1 MRSCFLGGQET
12 ALVETAKAKA
22 AVLIEA
28 LPYIQQFS
36 GRVVIVKFGGAAMD
50 SDDDLSR
57 VLLSVVFLSQVGIRP
72 VLVHGGGPFITRAM
86 KEAGKEARFVRG
98 QRITDAET
106 LAVVEE
112 VLVGTVNRRLV
123 AAIESLGGRGV
134 GLHTRHGKPLL
145 GEKLWGRDEDGSAL
159 DLGAVGRVV
168 AVKTEVIH
176 NALEAGAIPVLAP
189 LAIGCDGTVLNCN
202 ADGVAWKV
210 AADLKAEKL
219 VLLSDVPGILRDAG
233 DETSLISH
241 LTQAEVERL
250 EAAGVIAG
258 GMLPKVDAC
267 VQAVAAGVRKA
278 HMIDGRVPH
287 ALLLEIFTDRGVG
300 TEIVKES

>member
-1 MRSCFLGGQET
+1 MK
-12 ALVETAKAKA
+12 TAKAKA

-36 GRVVIVKFGGAAMD
+36 GRVVVVKFGGAAMD
-50 SDDDLSR
+50 TEEDLSN

-86 KEAGKEARFVRG
+86 KEAGKEAQFIRG
-98 QRITDAET
+98 QRVTDAET
-106 LAVVEE
+106 LAIVED
-112 VLVGTVNRRLV
+112 VLVSTVNRRLV

-145 GEKLWGRDEDGSAL
+145 GEKLWGKDQDDSPL
-159 DLGAVGRVV
+159 DLGSVGRVV
-168 AVKTEVIH
+168 AVKTEVVH
-176 NALEAGAIPVLAP
+176 NALEGGAIPVLAP

-219 VLLSDVPGILRDAG
+219 VLLSNVPGILRDAA
-233 DETSLISH
+233 DEASLISH
-241 LTQAEVERL
+241 VTKAEVEQL
-250 EAAGVIAG
+250 EADGVISG

-267 VQAVAAGVRKA
+267 MHAVAAGVGKA
-278 HMIDGRVPH
+278 HMIDGRIPH
-287 ALLLEIFTDRGVG
+287 ALLLEIFTDSGVG

>member
-1 MRSCFLGGQET
+1 MK
-12 ALVETAKAKA
+12 TAKAKA

-36 GRVVIVKFGGAAMD
+36 GRVVVVKFGGAAMD
-50 SDDDLSR
+50 TEEDLSN

-86 KEAGKEARFVRG
+86 KEAGKEAQFIRG
-98 QRITDAET
+98 QRVTDAET
-106 LAVVEE
+106 LAIVED
-112 VLVGTVNRRLV
+112 VLVSTVNRRLV

-145 GEKLWGRDEDGSAL
+145 GEKLWGKDQDDSPL
-159 DLGAVGRVV
+159 DLGSVGRVV
-168 AVKTEVIH
+168 AVKTEVVH
-176 NALEAGAIPVLAP
+176 NALEGGAIPVLAP

-219 VLLSDVPGILRDAG
+219 VLLSNVPGILRDAA
-233 DETSLISH
+233 DEASLISH
-241 LTQAEVERL
+241 VTKAEVEQL
-250 EAAGVIAG
+250 EADGVISG

-267 VQAVAAGVRKA
+267 MHAVAAGVGKA
-278 HMIDGRVPH
+278 HMIGGRIPH
-287 ALLLEIFTDRGVG
+287 ALLLEIFTDSGVG